1 MTDLATRI
9 IGAARAAWANDYI
22 DAVES
27 DRDVAAYIRQA
38 LAIASGPIEADATR
52 RYGAMFNQDAGFILT
67 NGIRYLLAEETVTDR
82 DRAILEAVLRLDDA
96 WLAACNPVQP

>member
-1 MTDLATRI
+1 MTDLAARI
-9 IGAARAAWANDYI
+9 IEAARAAWANDYI

-38 LAIASGPIEADATR
+38 LSIASGPIDADATR

-67 NGIRYLLAEETVTDR
+67 NGIKYLLADGGVSVE
-82 DRAILEAVLRLDDA
+82 DRAMMEAMKRLDDA
-96 WLAACNPVQP
+96 WLAACNSVQP

>member
-52 RYGAMFNQDAGFILT
+52 CYGAMFNQDAGFILT
-67 NGIRYLLAEETVTDR
+67 NGIRYLLAEETATDH

-96 WLAACNPVQP
+96 WLEVCNPVQP